1 MILVGNQRGGA
12 KDFALHLIKE
22 ENEHVEVHELRGFA
36 SENLGYHPVG
46 GIRIS
51 PILFVGSHCG
61 RRFTPCALND
71 CPQASLA
78 VPALTKAMPKLGQTP
93 VRCHTCKLYI
103 LPGHLAQHFDHPGRC
118 KPSSCW
124 ISRSRWSSFSSL
136 RSRSSTGQQGSLAD
150 PYDVSDKT

>member
-78 VPALTKAMPKLGQTP
+78 VPALTKAMPKLG
-93 VRCHTCKLYI
+93 RA
-103 LPGHLAQHFDHPGRC
+103 PGLWSVG
-118 KPSSCW
+118 
-124 ISRSRWSSFSSL
+124 RSRGFERKKRRREWAEGDLPAGRPLGDS
-136 RSRSSTGQQGSLAD
+136 A
-150 PYDVSDKT
+150 